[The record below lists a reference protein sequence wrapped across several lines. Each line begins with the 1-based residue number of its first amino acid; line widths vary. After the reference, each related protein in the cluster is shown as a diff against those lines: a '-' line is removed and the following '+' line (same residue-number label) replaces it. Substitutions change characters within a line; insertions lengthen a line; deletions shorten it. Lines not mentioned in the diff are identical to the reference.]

1 MKTQCDFCKE
11 LNKTQAIH
19 CNSCITNHQICS
31 TCLVEYKQE
40 MKIKPVRKHTL
51 YESNLKKWV

>member
-11 LNKTQAIH
+11 LNKIQSIH
-19 CNSCITNHQICS
+19 CNSCIKNHQICS

-40 MKIKPVRKHTL
+40 MKL
-51 YESNLKKWV
+51 NLLENILFMKVI